1 MKRLF
6 RPAHFSCLLLLIAW
20 LAVNGYAQINGIGP
34 TGQVERTQMGFQ
46 FTEGPAADLLGN
58 IYFTDVQR
66 NRIHK
71 IDTAGQL
78 TTFLENT
85 QGMNGLMFDP
95 RGRLIGADG

>member
-1 MKRLF
+1 MKRL
-6 RPAHFSCLLLLIAW
+6 AHSFGLACLLIA
-20 LAVNGYAQINGIGP
+20 ATFASNAQAQINGIGP
-34 TGQVERTQMGFQ
+34 VGQVTQAQTGFQ
-46 FTEGPAADLLGN
+46 FTEGPAVDLLGN

-66 NRIHK
+66 SRIHK

-95 RGRLIGADG
+95 R